1 MIKVGMYINDR
12 YEIIDKVGSGGM
24 ADVYKAKCH
33 RLNRYVAIKVLK
45 AEYSSDKN
53 FVSKFRNEAQSAAGL
68 SHPNIVNVYDV
79 GEDNGLYYIVME
91 LVEGITLK
99 RFIERKGHLE
109 IKEAVGISIQIAQGM
124 EAAHANHI
132 IHRDIKPQNIIISR
146 EGKVKVTD
154 FGIAKAATSN
164 TVTQNAIGSVHYLSP
179 EQARGGYSDERSD
192 IYSLGVTLYEM
203 LTGRVPFAGD
213 NTVSVALLHI
223 QGEATPVRELN
234 PSVSVSL
241 DKIVQKCMQ
250 KKQERRY
257 QSASELIQDLKSSI
271 NDPNGDFVHIASG
284 VVTESPTRKMTDRQM
299 KEIETA
305 ARTQSTI
312 YSKTEQSK
320 PKKIREEDDELDS
333 MDSRIEKA
341 LTIGSIVAVIIV
353 GIAVLYVIAN
363 FFHLFD
369 FLDPEKKG
377 TLIPTSPPQMT
388 STPTP
393 TISPTPTPEL
403 VDMPYVIGLTAED
416 AVMSLD
422 TISTKFTVIY
432 EEDYSE
438 EHEAGK
444 IMKQYPNSGASISKT
459 MTITLTV
466 SSGPEPV
473 KLPNV
478 YNLSLSE
485 AKETLSS
492 KGWNTTVVEYQS
504 SSIVA
509 AGCVISTLPERFEI
523 VEQGSRIVLY
533 VSTGA
538 EKKSVPNL
546 LGKTVDEAKLA
557 LTEAGLTAGTVES
570 AYSDTIAAGL
580 VCSQS
585 TVAEAQLDVGA
596 VVNIYVS
603 MGPNPNPS
611 PTPSPSPS
619 PAPTDSPNP
628 EDGEGGEGEETGDTP
643 VVNPEDG
650 EGEGSGDTP
659 VVNPEGG
666 EGEGSGDTPVV
677 NPEGGEGADGDGEEG
692 GNDAPV
698 VNPDDEEEPQEP
710 TPTPTPVGE
719 LKYRGTVAITEFPF
733 SDSAQVVDV
742 TLELVQGDV
751 MIPIYDEFGITEDD
765 FMMDLA
771 SFSFALDDKRLSAG
785 EANVYMYIDLIPS
798 ETVYTVTLEEFYE

>member
-271 NDPNGDFVHIASG
+271 NDPNGDFVHISSG
-284 VVTESPTRKMTDRQM
+284 TVTESPTRKMTDRQM

-305 ARTQSTI
+305 ARTQSTL
-312 YSKTEQSK
+312 YSKTEQSR
-320 PKKIREEDDELDS
+320 PKKIKDEDDDDLDS
-333 MDSRIEKA
+333 MDSGIEKA

-369 FLDPEKKG
+369 FLDPEKNN
-377 TLIPTSPPQMT
+377 TLIPTSPPAAT
-388 STPTP
+388 APPTP
-393 TISPTPTPEL
+393 TEVPPTPTPEL
-403 VDMPYVIGLTAED
+403 VQMPYVIGLTAED
-416 AVMSLD
+416 AVISLD
-422 TISTKFTVIY
+422 TVSTKFTIIY

-438 EHEAGK
+438 EYAAGQ
-444 IMKQYPNSGASISKT
+444 IMKQYPNSSASISKT

-492 KGWNTTVVEYQS
+492 KGWNTTVIEYQS
-504 SSIVA
+504 SSMVA

-533 VSTGA
+533 VSTGS

-546 LGKTVDEAKLA
+546 LGKTVDEAKVA
-557 LTEAGLTAGTVES
+557 LIEAGLTVGTVEN
-570 AYSDTIAAGL
+570 AYSDTIAAGM

-585 TVAEAQLDVGA
+585 TAAEAMLDVGA

-611 PTPSPSPS
+611 PTPSPT
-619 PAPTDSPNP
+619 PTVTP
-628 EDGEGGEGEETGDTP
+628 EPGTEGDTETPGEDTGVEGDENGDVP
-643 VVNPEDG
+643 VVNPG
-650 EGEGSGDTP
+650 EGTGAEGENGDDP
-659 VVNPEGG
+659 SVNPEEGTGAEGENGDDPAVNPG
-666 EGEGSGDTPVV
+666 EGTEENETP
-677 NPEGGEGADGDGEEG
+677 EE
-692 GNDAPV
+692 V
-698 VNPDDEEEPQEP
+698 
-710 TPTPTPVGE
+710 TPTPTPIPDGE
-719 LKYRGTVAITEFPF
+719 LKHRATVEITEFPF
-733 SDSAQVVDV
+733 SDADQIVDI

-751 MIPIYDEFGITEDD
+751 MITIYDEFGITQDD

-785 EANVYMYIDLIPS
+785 EANVYMYVDLVPS
-798 ETVYTVTLEEFYE
+798 DTVYTVTLEAFYE

>member
-320 PKKIREEDDELDS
+320 PKKIREEDDDLDS
-333 MDSRIEKA
+333 MDSRVEKA
-341 LTIGSIVAVIIV
+341 LTIGSIVAVIIA

-369 FLDPEKKG
+369 FLDPEKNN

-403 VDMPYVIGLTAED
+403 VQMPYVIGLTAED
-416 AVMSLD
+416 AVTSLD
-422 TISTKFTVIY
+422 TISTKFTIIY

-438 EHEAGK
+438 EYAAGQ
-444 IMKQYPNSGASISKT
+444 IMKQYPNSSASISKT

-492 KGWNTTVVEYQS
+492 KGWNTTVIEYQS
-504 SSIVA
+504 SSMVA

-533 VSTGA
+533 VSTGS
-538 EKKSVPNL
+538 EKKSVPSL
-546 LGKTVDEAKLA
+546 LGKTVDEAKAALA
-557 LTEAGLTAGTVES
+557 EAGLTVGTVEN

-585 TVAEAQLDVGA
+585 TAAEAMLDVGA

-603 MGPNPNPS
+603 MGPNPNPT
-611 PTPSPSPS
+611 PTPSPT
-619 PAPTDSPNP
+619 PAPADEPL
-628 EDGEGGEGEETGDTP
+628 EGD
-643 VVNPEDG
+643 V
-650 EGEGSGDTP
+650 
-659 VVNPEGG
+659 
-666 EGEGSGDTPVV
+666 
-677 NPEGGEGADGDGEEG
+677 
-692 GNDAPV
+692 PV
-698 VNPDDEEEPQEP
+698 VNPDDGTGTGSEGTVEPDDGTGTGSEGTEGPDDGTGTGSEGETDEP
-710 TPTPTPVGE
+710 EATPTPVPEGE
-719 LKYRGTVAITEFPF
+719 LKYRGTVDITEFPF
-733 SDSAQVVDV
+733 SDADQMVDI

-751 MIPIYDEFGITEDD
+751 MITIYDEFGITEDD

-771 SFSFALDDKRLSAG
+771 SFQFALDDKRLSAG
-785 EANVYMYIDLIPS
+785 EANVYMYVDLVPS
-798 ETVYTVTLEEFYE
+798 ETVYTVTLEAFYE